1 MSTRAH
7 HPGEPCCGACGVAAE
22 VERTGVPLVSERG
35 PKLLA
40 AHGEVVEVEVRD
52 GQGVRLLSFDS
63 ARRLVIGRGKQ
74 CDVVIPS
81 GKVSREQ
88 CTLTATPSGLEVA
101 DLGSGCGTF
110 VNGLRVK
117 RQHLHEADAV
127 LIADVTLRFRV
138 KAP

>member
-1 MSTRAH
+1 MPTDSH
-7 HPGEPCCGACGVAAE
+7 LPGEPCCGACGVAAE
-22 VERTGVPLVSERG
+22 VERTGVPLVSDRG

-40 AHGEVVEVEVRD
+40 GQGAVIEVEVRER
-52 GQGVRLLSFDS
+52 GGTRKLSFSHDQPI
-63 ARRLVIGRGKQ
+63 VIGRGKQ

-88 CTLTATPSGLEVA
+88 CTLTPTPSGLEVS

-110 VNGLRVK
+110 VNGQRVN
-117 RQHLHEADAV
+117 RAHLHQADQV

-138 KAP
+138 K